1 MEQVRPDVRRRDPK
15 KRVQHLS
22 AHSNWQWHLD
32 EEFVKI
38 NGETHYLW
46 RAVDH
51 EGEVLESYVTKR
63 RDRKETLKFLRK
75 TKKRFGPPPVIVT
88 DLLRS
93 CGAMKVGGNADRQET
108 GHWKIIEP
116 GIHTHCLAVVCLQAT
131 RRGRFDDENA
141 RCSGSAACEVCRNSS
156 PYTPQSTT
164 ISTKKDI
171 YIHGSI
177 SSLTAPPLSPSGA
190 NSVRHKATVTGHSET
205 GSHSS
210 DRASVQRLRVHHP
223 EHRGQGVMRRDGMAE
238 LQ

>member
-93 CGAMKVGGNADRQET
+93 CGAMKVIGNADRQET
-108 GHWKIIEP
+108 GRWKNNRAENSHPLP
-116 GIHTHCLAVVCLQAT
+116 GSGLFTNHEKGPFRRRERAMQRFKTVATLQKFVSHHSQIYNHFNHERHLETRQTYKQKRTAALAEWRQL
-131 RRGRFDDENA
+131 
-141 RCSGSAACEVCRNSS
+141 CSA
-156 PYTPQSTT
+156 
-164 ISTKKDI
+164 
-171 YIHGSI
+171 
-177 SSLTAPPLSPSGA
+177 
-190 NSVRHKATVTGHSET
+190 
-205 GSHSS
+205 
-210 DRASVQRLRVHHP
+210 
-223 EHRGQGVMRRDGMAE
+223 
-238 LQ
+238 